1 MTQLLRSDAADTL
14 AAVGRHWG
22 WVLIFGVI
30 TVAAGVAVLIWPAP
44 SLLVVAIVFGI
55 QLIVTGVFRFV
66 SAFASADVTGGTRV
80 LWAVLGALS
89 LIIGLYS
96 VRHVLVTIVALALLL
111 GIFWVVNGAIEL
123 FAALSH
129 REMPARGWTA
139 LMGILSVVAGI
150 VILSYPGISVVA
162 LAVVLGIWLLLLGMM
177 EITTAIQIRSLR
189 GRT

>member
-1 MTQLLRSDAADTL
+1 M
-14 AAVGRHWG
+14 
-22 WVLIFGVI
+22 
-30 TVAAGVAVLIWPAP
+30 LIWPAP

-80 LWAVLGALS
+80 LWALLGALS

-96 VRHVLVTIVALALLL
+96 VQHVLVTIVALALLL

-123 FAALSH
+123 FTALSH

-150 VILSYPGISVVA
+150 VILVYPGISVVA

-177 EITTAIQIRSLR
+177 EITTALQTRSLR